1 MEGSFDVDSKLDIWT
16 TGNIRKLLDKDSK
29 LDVWTTGDIREL
41 LDKDSKRE
49 NQEGK

>member
-1 MEGSFDVDSKLDIWT
+1 MEGSFDVDSKLDVWT
-16 TGNIRKLLDKDSK
+16 TGNIRKLLDNGSK
-29 LDVWTTGDIREL
+29 WDVWTTGNIREL